1 MGSSWIS
8 NHVPTSEVDL
18 REHSGRV
25 GAVDAL
31 NWVTIFATGVR
42 QNVARQ
48 VWTDSE
54 GNNVSH
60 VIGVLRGIR
69 KYIRAEIPL
78 IFVYDGRFSSEI
90 RQMTDPR
97 RSTEEVP
104 YPQTDFYKMSLAR
117 VLDALGIPCVMDYP
131 FDGDAGA
138 AVLNRDGY
146 ADFVLSND
154 WDPLLF
160 GAEIQIRNFTG
171 QGKEDLVNRRALE
184 QETGFSRR
192 ELIDIAFLVGTDY
205 NDGLHNVSSES
216 AMDAL
221 KMYGSLEAV
230 YDQRDDKLPEI
241 VDDLREIF
249 FEPPS
254 FEGINSRLLN
264 NPPVPNPDLSAV
276 EALMKEYEI
285 PPEYIDQ
292 ELSELERAMN
302 HNNSLNKL

>member
-8 NHVPTSEVDL
+8 DHVPTSKVDL
-18 REHSGRV
+18 SNHSGRV

-42 QNVARQ
+42 KNTKRG
-48 VWTDSE
+48 VWTDSN

-78 IFVYDGRFSSEI
+78 IFVYDGKFSSDI

-97 RSTEEVP
+97 RSHENTP
-104 YPQTDFYKMSLAR
+104 YPQTEFYKMSLAR
-117 VLDALGIPCVMDYP
+117 VWDALGIPCVMDYP

-138 AVLNRDGY
+138 AVLNREGY

-171 QGKEDLVNRRALE
+171 RGKEELVNRRALE
-184 QETGFSRR
+184 EETGLSRK
-192 ELIDIAFLVGTDY
+192 ELIDVAFLVGTDY
-205 NDGLHNVSSES
+205 NDGLHNVSAES
-216 AMDAL
+216 AFDAL
-221 KMYGSLEAV
+221 SMYGSLEAV
-230 YDQRDDKLPEI
+230 YDQRGEDLPEI
-241 VDDLREIF
+241 VDDLREMF
-249 FEPPS
+249 FDPPS
-254 FEGINSRLLN
+254 FEGINSTLLN
-264 NPPVPNPDLSAV
+264 DPPAPNPDLSAV

-285 PPEYIDQ
+285 PSQNINQ
-292 ELSELERAMN
+292 ELSALEQAMT
-302 HNNSLNKL
+302 HNSSRD